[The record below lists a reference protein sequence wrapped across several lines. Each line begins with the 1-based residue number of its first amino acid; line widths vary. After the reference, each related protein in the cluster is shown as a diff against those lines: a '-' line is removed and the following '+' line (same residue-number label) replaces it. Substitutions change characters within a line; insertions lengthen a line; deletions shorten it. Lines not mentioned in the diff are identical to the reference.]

1 MAGRFDIEG
10 KRISCATISDTGQ
23 VFAEAVLVSR
33 RGGELE
39 KIAGARH
46 PAVDAYMK
54 TLRPDPRMQYVL
66 MTPMGSSEFWGRNV
80 NGDYFPTLSL
90 SYDPARDNRE
100 ATIAAL
106 VQQYLT
112 PFGLSLPALPIRD
125 VFGHKSFL
133 NALRYRHHVNKN
145 PAIAYGDIAL
155 SVWNPMMRR
164 VEVVSRHWRDK
175 AAEVGADD
183 IIKDIDEGRPRQIS
197 MGCKVPFDVCTI
209 CGHISRTTE
218 DYCDCLKFHMG
229 EIFADGRVAAALN
242 LFPWFFDLSDVTTPA
257 AQESGVIEKLA
268 HARPRPD
275 LMEKAAVMVRKAEV
289 VKQVTSNVGTGARAA
304 VMASS
309 READLPTSILSQGG
323 LRPMLASLAAAGIVL
338 KPLEFQF
345 SVLIRGSGTS
355 GVAQQMMRDRCCFL
369 PTASGGADLGFTA
382 ADVSP
387 AILRAI
393 PSSVLQDRSGLDP
406 YLRPRIVSLLSK
418 TASTTRPVR
427 YVDGAPAFRG
437 LAESY
442 AAYRQSLV
450 KVAELV
456 RSSQAMHPQAYLKIW
471 GEDLDAGFAKAAGA
485 YEPPALAE
493 CSLPVYVVN
502 AFRVDP
508 LPSEG

>member
-1 MAGRFDIEG
+1 M
-10 KRISCATISDTGQ
+10 
-23 VFAEAVLVSR
+23 
-33 RGGELE
+33 
-39 KIAGARH
+39 
-46 PAVDAYMK
+46 
-54 TLRPDPRMQYVL
+54 
-66 MTPMGSSEFWGRNV
+66 
-80 NGDYFPTLSL
+80 
-90 SYDPARDNRE
+90 
-100 ATIAAL
+100 
-106 VQQYLT
+106 
-112 PFGLSLPALPIRD
+112 
-125 VFGHKSFL
+125 
-133 NALRYRHHVNKN
+133 
-145 PAIAYGDIAL
+145 
-155 SVWNPMMRR
+155 
-164 VEVVSRHWRDK
+164 
-175 AAEVGADD
+175 
-183 IIKDIDEGRPRQIS
+183 
-197 MGCKVPFDVCTI
+197 
-209 CGHISRTTE
+209 
-218 DYCDCLKFHMG
+218 
-229 EIFADGRVAAALN
+229 
-242 LFPWFFDLSDVTTPA
+242 
-257 AQESGVIEKLA
+257 
-268 HARPRPD
+268 
-275 LMEKAAVMVRKAEV
+275 
-289 VKQVTSNVGTGARAA
+289 KQVTSNVGTGARAA

-427 YVDGAPAFRG
+427 YVDGVPAFRG